1 MKKLIFLFVLFT
13 TLASSEVVKNIEIS
27 GNKRIT
33 NETIILFGS
42 IDIDVDYNDQK
53 INNVLKNLYKTD
65 FFENVSITLKN
76 NILKIK
82 VIENPII
89 QTIDITGIKNKRILE
104 VLNENLILKQKNS
117 FIESKVKKDEI
128 NLKNILK
135 SNGYY
140 FSEINTKIKKN
151 DNNTIDLI
159 YDIEL
164 GDKAYIE
171 KIKFIGNKKIKD
183 RKLKSVIVSEESKIW
198 KFISK
203 KKFLDKRRIK
213 LDENL
218 LKNYY
223 KNNGYFKVSVNS
235 TTALILDNN
244 KFELVFNIDAGNKYI
259 FNKINLEIP
268 QSFNEK
274 NFSGINNKIRKLE
287 GDIYSLNKINK
298 ILEEI
303 DKVTLSR
310 QYEFIKASFV
320 EKTIDDNKI
329 NLKIILSESEKLYV
343 EKINILGNYLTNE
356 NVIRNSL
363 IIDEG
368 DPFNEILFKKSINT
382 LKSKNIFGKIDTT
395 VNDGSSEQTKIVDII
410 VEEQPTGEIA
420 AAAGTGTSGS
430 QISFSIAEN
439 NYLGKG
445 IRLRAST
452 TLSDNSL
459 EFLFSRTDP
468 NFKNSSNSLT
478 TTIENSSEDLMN
490 KFGYKTDK
498 TGFSFGTSFE
508 QFEDV
513 FFSPSISTY
522 YETLETSSKATTA
535 KKKQEG
541 NYFDTNLSYSLVLNR
556 LNQNFQP
563 SDGFK
568 SKFSQTIPIVADDK
582 SVINSYELSKYSK
595 IGENSVFSFIFFARA
610 VNSFDDDVRVSK
622 RIYIPS
628 RKLRGF
634 ASGKIGPKDGADY
647 IGGNYGAAINL
658 AATLPQ
664 FFGELQNVDFS
675 VFFDSANLY
684 GVDYDSSLDSNKI
697 RSSTGLAIDWF
708 TPIGP
713 LSFSFATPLTKADSD
728 KTETFRFKIG
738 TTF

>member
-1 MKKLIFLFVLFT
+1 MKKLIFLFILFT
-13 TLASSEVVKNIEIS
+13 TFASSEVVKNIEIS

-33 NETIILFGS
+33 SETIILFGS

-159 YDIEL
+159 YDIDL

-171 KIKFIGNKKIKD
+171 KIKFIGDKKIKD
-183 RKLKSVIVSEESKIW
+183 RKLKSVIVSEESKFW
-198 KFISK
+198 KFISN

-223 KNNGYFKVSVNS
+223 KNNGYFNVSVNS

-259 FNKINLEIP
+259 FNEINLEIP
-268 QSFNEK
+268 QTFNEK
-274 NFSGINNKIRKLE
+274 NFSGINKKIRKLE

-303 DKVTLSR
+303 DKVTLNR

-329 NLKIILSESEKLYV
+329 NLNIILSESEKLYV

-356 NVIRNSL
+356 NVIRNS
-363 IIDEG
+363 
-368 DPFNEILFKKSINT
+368 
-382 LKSKNIFGKIDTT
+382 
-395 VNDGSSEQTKIVDII
+395 
-410 VEEQPTGEIA
+410 
-420 AAAGTGTSGS
+420 
-430 QISFSIAEN
+430 
-439 NYLGKG
+439 
-445 IRLRAST
+445 
-452 TLSDNSL
+452 
-459 EFLFSRTDP
+459 
-468 NFKNSSNSLT
+468 
-478 TTIENSSEDLMN
+478 
-490 KFGYKTDK
+490 
-498 TGFSFGTSFE
+498 
-508 QFEDV
+508 
-513 FFSPSISTY
+513 
-522 YETLETSSKATTA
+522 
-535 KKKQEG
+535 
-541 NYFDTNLSYSLVLNR
+541 
-556 LNQNFQP
+556 
-563 SDGFK
+563 
-568 SKFSQTIPIVADDK
+568 
-582 SVINSYELSKYSK
+582 
-595 IGENSVFSFIFFARA
+595 
-610 VNSFDDDVRVSK
+610 
-622 RIYIPS
+622 
-628 RKLRGF
+628 
-634 ASGKIGPKDGADY
+634 
-647 IGGNYGAAINL
+647 
-658 AATLPQ
+658 
-664 FFGELQNVDFS
+664 
-675 VFFDSANLY
+675 
-684 GVDYDSSLDSNKI
+684 
-697 RSSTGLAIDWF
+697 
-708 TPIGP
+708 
-713 LSFSFATPLTKADSD
+713 
-728 KTETFRFKIG
+728 
-738 TTF
+738 